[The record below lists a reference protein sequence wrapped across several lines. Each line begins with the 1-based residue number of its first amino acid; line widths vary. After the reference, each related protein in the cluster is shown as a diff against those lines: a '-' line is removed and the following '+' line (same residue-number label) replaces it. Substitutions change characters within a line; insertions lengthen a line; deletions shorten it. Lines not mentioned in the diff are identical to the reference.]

1 MSEYERGVA
10 WAEGYDEGYRDAERN
25 AVAAVEALPLDE
37 FERISAVDVRD
48 TIIAAIKTPS
58 PRMSAKGATVMTAD
72 ECKPGDRVMY
82 GPYPATIVRVWN
94 FDSVEIMQ
102 DRDHGRSSSTHPDAL
117 RRMSA
122 KSGSE
127 W

>member
-1 MSEYERGVA
+1 MSAKVATVSEYERGVA

-48 TIIAAIKTPS
+48 TIIAAIKAPS
-58 PRMSAKGATVMTAD
+58 P
-72 ECKPGDRVMY
+72 P
-82 GPYPATIVRVWN
+82 
-94 FDSVEIMQ
+94 
-102 DRDHGRSSSTHPDAL
+102 
-117 RRMSA
+117 MSA

-127 W
+127 